1 MLILTRRASE
11 SIQIGDDIEI
21 KILNTTNQTVKIAIE
36 APKDILIL
44 RKELVKEVAD
54 NNAAAST
61 PKQNLLD
68 LLAKKIFKDISGVL
82 PSNLL
87 VSNNASDLILE
98 SVTGSSIWF
107 YSSEQGDKIRGITNN
122 YLISNVM

>member
-21 KILNTTNQTVKIAIE
+21 KILNTTNQTVKIAID

-68 LLAKKIFKDISGVL
+68 LLAKKIFK
-82 PSNLL
+82 
-87 VSNNASDLILE
+87 
-98 SVTGSSIWF
+98 
-107 YSSEQGDKIRGITNN
+107 
-122 YLISNVM
+122 

>member
-44 RKELVKEVAD
+44 RKELVK
-54 NNAAAST
+54 
-61 PKQNLLD
+61 
-68 LLAKKIFKDISGVL
+68 
-82 PSNLL
+82 
-87 VSNNASDLILE
+87 
-98 SVTGSSIWF
+98 
-107 YSSEQGDKIRGITNN
+107 
-122 YLISNVM
+122 

>member
-1 MLILTRRASE
+1 MLILTRKATE

-21 KILNTTNQTVKIAIE
+21 KILSTTNSTVKIAIE

-54 NNAAAST
+54 NNAVAST

-68 LLAKKIFKDISGVL
+68 LLAKKIFK
-82 PSNLL
+82 
-87 VSNNASDLILE
+87 
-98 SVTGSSIWF
+98 
-107 YSSEQGDKIRGITNN
+107 
-122 YLISNVM
+122 